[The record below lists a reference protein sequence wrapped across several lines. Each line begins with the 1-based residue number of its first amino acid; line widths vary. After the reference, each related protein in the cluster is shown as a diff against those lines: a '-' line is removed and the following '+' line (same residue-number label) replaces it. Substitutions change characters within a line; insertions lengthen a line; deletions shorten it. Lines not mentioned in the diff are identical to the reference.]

1 MSLKSQLLIYINSLL
16 LIATF
21 IGLMTIMMVTQKNVR
36 EEVLS
41 TMSLAEFA
49 IEQGVKKNPDFYL
62 FQRDNNELG
71 ISELSG
77 IRHLKIQF
85 FDQNDI
91 LLEETLNTLDE
102 IKPPPAWFINV
113 IESLSDKIFFSKINI
128 EQRGELTG
136 YILIKPEPIY
146 EYAEIWQQIKVGLWI
161 ILSFLILINFVV
173 LLLFS
178 HMIKPINKIIEGFE
192 KLESGN
198 FKSKIKKSNILELD
212 IIGKKFNSMI
222 DNLRRSNNK
231 IHKLSQNLIDVQE
244 QEKSELARDLH
255 DELGQSLTALQAEA
269 ASISK
274 SNKKKSRDEAIFNVI
289 KLSKNMM
296 LSTREIIKKL
306 NLGLIEDLG
315 FESAL
320 IDLFENWKRRFM
332 GVKFEY
338 FIDERAIN
346 KISKKKTAHLYRI
359 FQEALTNI
367 AKHSSPKAIQISIRY
382 IENSNKIK
390 ILISNDGINN
400 DSSNQEGLGLIG
412 IAERVDQI
420 QGTLDIVKKKFFKII
435 IHLGN

>member
-1 MSLKSQLLIYINSLL
+1 MSLKSKLLIYINSLL
-16 LIATF
+16 LIATL
-21 IGLMTIMMVTQKNVR
+21 IGLLTILMVTQKNVR

-41 TMSLAEFA
+41 TMTLAEFA

-62 FQRDNNELG
+62 FQREDSDLG
-71 ISELSG
+71 FSELSE

-85 FDQNDI
+85 FNNQDI
-91 LLEETLNTLDE
+91 LLEETSNTLDE
-102 IKPPPAWFINV
+102 IKPPPYWFV
-113 IESLSDKIFFSKINI
+113 FLIEKLSEEIFFSKINI
-128 EQRGELTG
+128 DQRGEMTG

-161 ILSFLILINFVV
+161 ICAFLILINIIV
-173 LLLFS
+173 LILFS

-192 KLESGN
+192 KLEAGN
-198 FKSKIKKSNILELD
+198 YKSKINRSNILELD

-222 DNLRRSNNK
+222 NNLRQSNDK
-231 IHKLSQNLIDVQE
+231 IHKLSQNLINVQE

-274 SNKKKSRDEAIFNVI
+274 STKKSSRDDAIFNVI
-289 KLSKNMM
+289 QLSKNMM

-315 FESAL
+315 LESAL
-320 IDLFENWKRRFM
+320 IELFENWKRRFK

-338 FIDERAIN
+338 
-346 KISKKKTAHLYRI
+346 KIEDKALRKITKQETAHLYRI

-367 AKHSSPKAIQISIRY
+367 AKHSEPKNIKITVKSLDRG
-382 IENSNKIK
+382 NKTR
-390 ILISNDGINN
+390 ILISNDGIKSNLANN
-400 DSSNQEGLGLIG
+400 EGLGLIG

-420 QGTLDIVKKKFFKII
+420 NGSLEVIKKKFFKII
-435 IHLGN
+435 IKMD

>member
-16 LIATF
+16 LIATL

-62 FQRDNNELG
+62 FQRNNNELG

-85 FDQNDI
+85 FDLNDA
-91 LLEETLNTLDE
+91 LLEETLNTPDE
-102 IKPPPAWFINV
+102 IKPPPTWFINI

-146 EYAEIWQQIKVGLWI
+146 EYSEIWQQIKVGLWI
-161 ILSFLILINFVV
+161 IGSFLVLINFVV

-192 KLESGN
+192 KLEAGN
-198 FKSKIKKSNILELD
+198 FKSKIRKSNILELD

-222 DNLRRSNNK
+222 DNLRKSNNK

-274 SNKKKSRDEAIFNVI
+274 TTKKKSRDEAIFNVI

-320 IDLFENWKRRFM
+320 IELFENWKRRFK
-332 GVKFEY
+332 GVTFEY
-338 FIDERAIN
+338 SIDKKAIKKITKKRA
-346 KISKKKTAHLYRI
+346 AHLYRI

-367 AKHSSPKAIQISIRY
+367 AKHSSPKKIQISVKY
-382 IENSNKIK
+382 TDKIDRTK
-390 ILISNDGINN
+390 ILISNDGFSN
-400 DSSNQEGLGLIG
+400 DSSNQDGLGLIG

-420 QGTLDIVKKKFFKII
+420 KGTLEISKKKLFKII
-435 IHLGN
+435 INLSN

>member
-1 MSLKSQLLIYINSLL
+1 MSLKSKLLIYINSLL
-16 LIATF
+16 LIATL
-21 IGLMTIMMVTQKNVR
+21 IGLLTILMVTQKNVR

-41 TMSLAEFA
+41 TMTLAEFA

-62 FQRDNNELG
+62 FQREDSDLG
-71 ISELSG
+71 FSELSE

-85 FDQNDI
+85 FNNQDI
-91 LLEETLNTLDE
+91 LLEETSNTLDE
-102 IKPPPAWFINV
+102 IKPPPYWFIFL
-113 IESLSDKIFFSKINI
+113 IEKLSEEIFFSKINI
-128 EQRGELTG
+128 DQRGEMTG

-161 ILSFLILINFVV
+161 IGAFLILINIVV
-173 LLLFS
+173 LILFS

-192 KLESGN
+192 KLEAGN
-198 FKSKIKKSNILELD
+198 YKSKINKSNILELD

-222 DNLRRSNNK
+222 NNLRQSNDK
-231 IHKLSQNLIDVQE
+231 IHKLSQNLINVQE

-274 SNKKKSRDEAIFNVI
+274 STKKSSRDDAIFNVI
-289 KLSKNMM
+289 QLSKNMM

-315 FESAL
+315 LESAL
-320 IDLFENWKRRFM
+320 IELFENWKRRFK

-338 FIDERAIN
+338 
-346 KISKKKTAHLYRI
+346 KIEDKVLRKITKQETAHLYRI

-367 AKHSSPKAIQISIRY
+367 AKHSEPKNIKITVKSLDRG
-382 IENSNKIK
+382 NKTR
-390 ILISNDGINN
+390 ILISNDGIKNN
-400 DSSNQEGLGLIG
+400 LANNEGLGLIG

-420 QGTLDIVKKKFFKII
+420 NGSLEVIKKKFFKII
-435 IHLGN
+435 IKMD

>member
-1 MSLKSQLLIYINSLL
+1 MSLKSKLLIYINSLL
-16 LIATF
+16 LIATL
-21 IGLMTIMMVTQKNVR
+21 IGLLTILMVTQKNVR

-41 TMSLAEFA
+41 TMTLAEFA

-62 FQRDNNELG
+62 FQREDSDLG
-71 ISELSG
+71 FSELSE

-85 FDQNDI
+85 FNNQDI
-91 LLEETLNTLDE
+91 LLEETSNTLND
-102 IKPPPAWFINV
+102 IHPPPYWFIFL
-113 IESLSDKIFFSKINI
+113 IEKLSQEIYFSKINI
-128 EQRGELTG
+128 DQRGEMKG
-136 YILIKPEPIY
+136 YIVIKPEPIY

-161 ILSFLILINFVV
+161 IGAFLILINIVV
-173 LLLFS
+173 LILFS

-192 KLESGN
+192 KLEAGN
-198 FKSKIKKSNILELD
+198 YKSKINKSNILELD

-222 DNLRRSNNK
+222 NNLRQSNDK
-231 IHKLSQNLIDVQE
+231 IHKLSQNLINVQE

-274 SNKKKSRDEAIFNVI
+274 STKKSSRDDAIFNVI
-289 KLSKNMM
+289 QLSKNMM

-315 FESAL
+315 LESAL
-320 IDLFENWKRRFM
+320 IELFENWKRRFK

-338 FIDERAIN
+338 
-346 KISKKKTAHLYRI
+346 KIEDKALRKITKQETAHLYRI

-367 AKHSSPKAIQISIRY
+367 AKHSEPKNIKITVKSLDRG
-382 IENSNKIK
+382 NKTR
-390 ILISNDGINN
+390 ILISNDGIKSNLANN
-400 DSSNQEGLGLIG
+400 EGLGLIG

-420 QGTLDIVKKKFFKII
+420 NGSLEVIKKKFFKII
-435 IHLGN
+435 IKIG

>member
-192 KLESGN
+192 KLETGN

>member
-1 MSLKSQLLIYINSLL
+1 MSLKSKLLIYINSLL
-16 LIATF
+16 LIATL
-21 IGLMTIMMVTQKNVR
+21 IGLLTILMVTQKNVR

-41 TMSLAEFA
+41 TMTLAEFA

-62 FQRDNNELG
+62 FQREDSDLG
-71 ISELSG
+71 FSELSE

-85 FDQNDI
+85 FNNQDI
-91 LLEETLNTLDE
+91 LLEETSNTLDE
-102 IKPPPAWFINV
+102 IKPPPYWFIFL
-113 IESLSDKIFFSKINI
+113 IEKLSEEIFFSKINI
-128 EQRGELTG
+128 DQRGEMTG

-161 ILSFLILINFVV
+161 IGAFLILINIVV
-173 LLLFS
+173 LILFS

-192 KLESGN
+192 KLEAGN
-198 FKSKIKKSNILELD
+198 YKSKINRSNILELD

-222 DNLRRSNNK
+222 NNLRQSNDK
-231 IHKLSQNLIDVQE
+231 IHKLSQNLINVQE

-274 SNKKKSRDEAIFNVI
+274 STKKSSRDDAIFNVI
-289 KLSKNMM
+289 QLSKNMM

-315 FESAL
+315 LESAL
-320 IDLFENWKRRFM
+320 IELFENWKRRFK

-338 FIDERAIN
+338 
-346 KISKKKTAHLYRI
+346 KIEDKALRKITKQETAHLYRI

-367 AKHSSPKAIQISIRY
+367 AKHSEPK
-382 IENSNKIK
+382 NIK
-390 ILISNDGINN
+390 ITIKSLDGKGKIRILIRNDGIKSDLVNN
-400 DSSNQEGLGLIG
+400 EGLGLIG

-420 QGTLDIVKKKFFKII
+420 NGSLEVIKKKFFKII
-435 IHLGN
+435 IKMD

>member
-16 LIATF
+16 LLSMF
-21 IGLMTIMMVTQKNVR
+21 VGLITIVMVTQKNVR

-41 TMSLAEFA
+41 TMNLAEFA

-62 FQRDNNELG
+62 FQRENNELG
-71 ISELSG
+71 ISELSE
-77 IRHLKIQF
+77 IRHLRIQF
-85 FDQNDI
+85 FNNDDI
-91 LLEETLNTLDE
+91 LLEETLNTIDE
-102 IKPPPAWFINV
+102 IKPPPSWFISL
-113 IESLSDKIFFSKINI
+113 IENLSQEIFFSKINI

-161 ILSFLILINFVV
+161 IGAFLILINIVV
-173 LLLFS
+173 LILFS

-222 DNLRRSNNK
+222 DNLRQSNNK
-231 IHKLSQNLIDVQE
+231 IHQLSQNLIDVQE

-274 SNKKKSRDEAIFNVI
+274 STKKKSRDEAIFNVI

-320 IDLFENWKRRFM
+320 IDLFENWKRRFK

-338 FIDERAIN
+338 KMDEKSFK
-346 KISKKKTAHLYRI
+346 KITKKKTAHLYRI

-367 AKHSSPKAIQISIRY
+367 AKHSSPKKIQINIKHL
-382 IENSNKIK
+382 ENNDRTR

-400 DSSNQEGLGLIG
+400 DLSNQEGLGLIG

-420 QGTLDIVKKKFFKII
+420 NGTLEVSKKKLFKLII
-435 IHLGN
+435 ILS

>member
-1 MSLKSQLLIYINSLL
+1 MSLKSKLLIYINSLL
-16 LIATF
+16 LIATLV
-21 IGLMTIMMVTQKNVR
+21 GLLTIVMVTQKNVR

-41 TMSLAEFA
+41 TMTLAEFA

-62 FQRDNNELG
+62 FQREGHELG
-71 ISELSG
+71 ISELSE

-85 FDQNDI
+85 FNNQDI
-91 LLEETLNTLDE
+91 LLEETLNTFDD
-102 IKPPPAWFINV
+102 IKPPPYWFIFL
-113 IESLSDKIFFSKINI
+113 IEKLSQEIYFSKINI
-128 EQRGELTG
+128 DQRGEMTG

-161 ILSFLILINFVV
+161 IGAFLILINIIV
-173 LLLFS
+173 LILFS

-192 KLESGN
+192 KLEAGN
-198 FKSKIKKSNILELD
+198 YKSKINRSNILELD

-222 DNLRRSNNK
+222 NNLRQSNDK
-231 IHKLSQNLIDVQE
+231 IHKLSQNLINVQE

-274 SNKKKSRDEAIFNVI
+274 STKKSSRDDAIFNVI
-289 KLSKNMM
+289 QLSKNMM

-320 IDLFENWKRRFM
+320 IELFENWKRRFK

-338 FIDERAIN
+338 
-346 KISKKKTAHLYRI
+346 KIEDKALRKVTKQETAHLYRI

-367 AKHSSPKAIQISIRY
+367 SKHSEPKNIKITLQSLDRG
-382 IENSNKIK
+382 NKTR
-390 ILISNDGINN
+390 ILISNDGIKSNLVNN
-400 DSSNQEGLGLIG
+400 EGLGLIG

-420 QGTLDIVKKKFFKII
+420 NGSLEVIKKKFFKII
-435 IHLGN
+435 IKMD

>member
-1 MSLKSQLLIYINSLL
+1 MSLKSKLLIYINSLL
-16 LIATF
+16 LIATLV
-21 IGLMTIMMVTQKNVR
+21 GLLTIVMVTQKNVR

-41 TMSLAEFA
+41 TMTLAEFA

-62 FQRDNNELG
+62 FQREGHELG
-71 ISELSG
+71 ISELSE

-85 FDQNDI
+85 FNNQEI
-91 LLEETLNTLDE
+91 LLEETLNTFDD
-102 IKPPPAWFINV
+102 IKPPPYWFIFL
-113 IESLSDKIFFSKINI
+113 IEKLSQEIYFSKINI
-128 EQRGELTG
+128 DQRGEMMG

-161 ILSFLILINFVV
+161 IGAFLILINIVV
-173 LLLFS
+173 LILFS

-192 KLESGN
+192 KLEAGN
-198 FKSKIKKSNILELD
+198 YKSKINKSNILELD

-222 DNLRRSNNK
+222 NNLRQSNDK
-231 IHKLSQNLIDVQE
+231 IHKLSQNLINVQE

-274 SNKKKSRDEAIFNVI
+274 ATKKSSRDDAIFNVI
-289 KLSKNMM
+289 QLSKNMM
-296 LSTREIIKKL
+296 FSTREIIKKL

-315 FESAL
+315 LESAL
-320 IDLFENWKRRFM
+320 IELFENWKRRFK

-338 FIDERAIN
+338 
-346 KISKKKTAHLYRI
+346 KIEDKALRKVTKQETAHLYRI

-367 AKHSSPKAIQISIRY
+367 SKHSEPKNIKITLQSLDRG
-382 IENSNKIK
+382 NKTR
-390 ILISNDGINN
+390 ILISNDGIKSNLVNN
-400 DSSNQEGLGLIG
+400 EGLGLIG

-420 QGTLDIVKKKFFKII
+420 NGSLEVIKKKFFKII
-435 IHLGN
+435 IKMD

>member
-1 MSLKSQLLIYINSLL
+1 MSLKSKLLIYINSLL
-16 LIATF
+16 LIATL
-21 IGLMTIMMVTQKNVR
+21 IGLLTILMVTQKNVR

-41 TMSLAEFA
+41 TMTLAEFA

-62 FQRDNNELG
+62 FQREDSDLG
-71 ISELSG
+71 FSELSE

-85 FDQNDI
+85 FNSQDI
-91 LLEETLNTLDE
+91 LLEETSNTLDE
-102 IKPPPAWFINV
+102 IKPPPYWFIFL
-113 IESLSDKIFFSKINI
+113 IEKLSEEIFFSKINI
-128 EQRGELTG
+128 DQRGEMTG

-161 ILSFLILINFVV
+161 IGTFLILINIVV
-173 LLLFS
+173 LILFS

-192 KLESGN
+192 KLEAGN
-198 FKSKIKKSNILELD
+198 YKSKINRSNILELD

-222 DNLRRSNNK
+222 NNLRQSNDK
-231 IHKLSQNLIDVQE
+231 IHKLSQNLINVQE

-274 SNKKKSRDEAIFNVI
+274 STKKSSRDDAIFNVI
-289 KLSKNMM
+289 QLSKNMM

-315 FESAL
+315 LESAL
-320 IDLFENWKRRFM
+320 IELFENWKRRFK

-338 FIDERAIN
+338 
-346 KISKKKTAHLYRI
+346 KIEDKALRKITKQETAHLYRI

-367 AKHSSPKAIQISIRY
+367 AKHSEPKNIKITVKSLDRG
-382 IENSNKIK
+382 NKTR
-390 ILISNDGINN
+390 ILISNDGIKSNIANN
-400 DSSNQEGLGLIG
+400 EGLGLIG

-420 QGTLDIVKKKFFKII
+420 NGSLEVIKKKFFKII
-435 IHLGN
+435 IKMD

>member
-1 MSLKSQLLIYINSLL
+1 MSLKSKLLIYINSLL
-16 LIATF
+16 LIATL
-21 IGLMTIMMVTQKNVR
+21 IGLLTILMVTQKNVR

-41 TMSLAEFA
+41 TMTLAEFA

-62 FQRDNNELG
+62 FQREDSDLG
-71 ISELSG
+71 FSELSE

-85 FDQNDI
+85 FNNQDI
-91 LLEETLNTLDE
+91 LLEETSNTLDE
-102 IKPPPAWFINV
+102 IKPPPYWFIFL
-113 IESLSDKIFFSKINI
+113 IEKLSEEIFFSKINI
-128 EQRGELTG
+128 DQRGEMTG

-161 ILSFLILINFVV
+161 IGAFLILINIVV
-173 LLLFS
+173 LILFS

-192 KLESGN
+192 KLEAGN
-198 FKSKIKKSNILELD
+198 YKSKINKSNILELD

-222 DNLRRSNNK
+222 NNLRQSNDK
-231 IHKLSQNLIDVQE
+231 IHKLSQNLINVQE

-274 SNKKKSRDEAIFNVI
+274 SKKKSSRDEAIFNVI
-289 KLSKNMM
+289 QLSKNMM

-320 IDLFENWKRRFM
+320 IELFENWKRRFK

-338 FIDERAIN
+338 
-346 KISKKKTAHLYRI
+346 KIEDKALRKITKQETAHLYRI

-367 AKHSSPKAIQISIRY
+367 AKHSEPK
-382 IENSNKIK
+382 NIK
-390 ILISNDGINN
+390 ITIKSLDGKGKIRILIRNDGIKTEI
-400 DSSNQEGLGLIG
+400 SNKDGLGLIG

-420 QGTLDIVKKKFFKII
+420 DGSLEIIKKRFFKII
-435 IHLGN
+435 INKG

>member
-1 MSLKSQLLIYINSLL
+1 
-16 LIATF
+16 
-21 IGLMTIMMVTQKNVR
+21 
-36 EEVLS
+36 
-41 TMSLAEFA
+41 
-49 IEQGVKKNPDFYL
+49 
-62 FQRDNNELG
+62 
-71 ISELSG
+71 
-77 IRHLKIQF
+77 
-85 FDQNDI
+85 
-91 LLEETLNTLDE
+91 
-102 IKPPPAWFINV
+102 
-113 IESLSDKIFFSKINI
+113 
-128 EQRGELTG
+128 
-136 YILIKPEPIY
+136 
-146 EYAEIWQQIKVGLWI
+146 
-161 ILSFLILINFVV
+161 
-173 LLLFS
+173 
-178 HMIKPINKIIEGFE
+178 
-192 KLESGN
+192 
-198 FKSKIKKSNILELD
+198 
-212 IIGKKFNSMI
+212 
-222 DNLRRSNNK
+222 
-231 IHKLSQNLIDVQE
+231 
-244 QEKSELARDLH
+244 
-255 DELGQSLTALQAEA
+255 
-269 ASISK
+269 
-274 SNKKKSRDEAIFNVI
+274 
-289 KLSKNMM
+289 MM

-346 KISKKKTAHLYRI
+346 KITKKKTAHLYRI

>member
-1 MSLKSQLLIYINSLL
+1 MSLKSKLLIYINSLL
-16 LIATF
+16 LIATL
-21 IGLMTIMMVTQKNVR
+21 IGLLTILMVTQKNVR

-41 TMSLAEFA
+41 TMTLAEFA

-62 FQRDNNELG
+62 FQREDSDLG
-71 ISELSG
+71 FSELSE

-85 FDQNDI
+85 FNNQDI
-91 LLEETLNTLDE
+91 LLEETSNTLDE
-102 IKPPPAWFINV
+102 IKPPPYWFIFL
-113 IESLSDKIFFSKINI
+113 IEKLSEEIFFSKINI
-128 EQRGELTG
+128 DQRGEMTG

-161 ILSFLILINFVV
+161 IGAFLILINIVV
-173 LLLFS
+173 LILFS

-192 KLESGN
+192 KLEAGN
-198 FKSKIKKSNILELD
+198 YKSKINRSNILELD

-222 DNLRRSNNK
+222 NNLRQSNDK
-231 IHKLSQNLIDVQE
+231 IHKLSQNLINVQE

-274 SNKKKSRDEAIFNVI
+274 STKKSSRDDAIFNVI
-289 KLSKNMM
+289 QLSKNMM

-315 FESAL
+315 LESAL
-320 IDLFENWKRRFM
+320 IELFENWKRRFK

-338 FIDERAIN
+338 
-346 KISKKKTAHLYRI
+346 KIEDKALRKITKQETAHLYRI

-367 AKHSSPKAIQISIRY
+367 AKHSEPKNIKITVKSLDRG
-382 IENSNKIK
+382 NKTR
-390 ILISNDGINN
+390 ILISNDGIKSNLANN
-400 DSSNQEGLGLIG
+400 EGLGLIG

-420 QGTLDIVKKKFFKII
+420 NGSLEVIKKKFFKII
-435 IHLGN
+435 IKMG

>member
-62 FQRDNNELG
+62 FQRDNKELG

-85 FDQNDI
+85 FDQNEI

-192 KLESGN
+192 KLETGN

-222 DNLRRSNNK
+222 DNLRKSNNK

-244 QEKSELARDLH
+244 QEKRELARDLH

-274 SNKKKSRDEAIFNVI
+274 STKKKSRDEAIFNVI

-320 IDLFENWKRRFM
+320 IDLFENWKRRFV
-332 GVKFEY
+332 GVKFKY
-338 FIDERAIN
+338 FIDEKSIN
-346 KISKKKTAHLYRI
+346 KIPKKKTAHLYRI

-367 AKHSSPKAIQISIRY
+367 AKHSSPKAIQISIKY
-382 IENSNKIK
+382 IKNINKTK

-400 DSSNQEGLGLIG
+400 DSSNQEGLGLMG

>member
-1 MSLKSQLLIYINSLL
+1 MLISTL
-16 LIATF
+16 
-21 IGLMTIMMVTQKNVR
+21 IGLLAIVMVTQKNVR

-41 TMSLAEFA
+41 TMALAEFA

-62 FQRDNNELG
+62 FQREDNDLG
-71 ISELSG
+71 ISELSE

-85 FDQNDI
+85 FNNQDI
-91 LLEETLNTLDE
+91 LLEETSNTLDE
-102 IKPPPAWFINV
+102 IKPPPYWFIFL
-113 IESLSDKIFFSKINI
+113 IEKLSEEIYFSKINI
-128 EQRGELTG
+128 DQRGEMTG

-161 ILSFLILINFVV
+161 IGSFLILINIVV
-173 LLLFS
+173 LILFS

-192 KLESGN
+192 KLEAGN
-198 FKSKIKKSNILELD
+198 YKSKINKSNILELD

-222 DNLRRSNNK
+222 NNLRQSNDK
-231 IHKLSQNLIDVQE
+231 IHKLSQNLINVQE

-274 SNKKKSRDEAIFNVI
+274 STKKSSRDDAIFNVI
-289 KLSKNMM
+289 QLSKNMM

-315 FESAL
+315 LESAL
-320 IDLFENWKRRFM
+320 IELFENWKRRFK

-338 FIDERAIN
+338 
-346 KISKKKTAHLYRI
+346 KIEDKALRKITKQETAHLYRI

-367 AKHSSPKAIQISIRY
+367 AKHSEPKNIKITVKSLDRG
-382 IENSNKIK
+382 NKTR
-390 ILISNDGINN
+390 ILISNDGIKSNLVNN
-400 DSSNQEGLGLIG
+400 EGLGLIG

-420 QGTLDIVKKKFFKII
+420 NGSLEVIKKKFFKII
-435 IHLGN
+435 IKIG

>member
-1 MSLKSQLLIYINSLL
+1 MSLKSKLLIYINSLL
-16 LIATF
+16 LIATL
-21 IGLMTIMMVTQKNVR
+21 IGLLTILMVTQKNVR

-41 TMSLAEFA
+41 TMTLAEFA

-62 FQRDNNELG
+62 FQREDSDLG
-71 ISELSG
+71 FSELSE

-85 FDQNDI
+85 FNNQDI
-91 LLEETLNTLDE
+91 LLEETSNTLDE
-102 IKPPPAWFINV
+102 IKPPPYWFIFL
-113 IESLSDKIFFSKINI
+113 IEKLSEEIFFSKINI
-128 EQRGELTG
+128 DQRGEMTG

-161 ILSFLILINFVV
+161 IGTFLILINIVV
-173 LLLFS
+173 LILFS

-192 KLESGN
+192 KLEAGN
-198 FKSKIKKSNILELD
+198 YKSKINKSNILELD

-222 DNLRRSNNK
+222 NNLRQSNDK
-231 IHKLSQNLIDVQE
+231 IHKLSQNLINVQE

-274 SNKKKSRDEAIFNVI
+274 STKKSSRDDAIFNVI
-289 KLSKNMM
+289 QLSKNMM

-315 FESAL
+315 LESAL
-320 IDLFENWKRRFM
+320 IELFENWKRRFK

-338 FIDERAIN
+338 
-346 KISKKKTAHLYRI
+346 KIEDKALRKITKQETAHLYRI

-367 AKHSSPKAIQISIRY
+367 AKHSEPKNIKITVKSLDRG
-382 IENSNKIK
+382 NKTR
-390 ILISNDGINN
+390 ILISNDGIKSNLANN
-400 DSSNQEGLGLIG
+400 EGLGLIG

-420 QGTLDIVKKKFFKII
+420 NGSLEVIKKKFFKII
-435 IHLGN
+435 IKMD

>member
-1 MSLKSQLLIYINSLL
+1 MSLKSKLLIYINSLL
-16 LIATF
+16 LIATLV
-21 IGLMTIMMVTQKNVR
+21 GLLTIVMVTQKNVR

-41 TMSLAEFA
+41 TMTLAEFA

-62 FQRDNNELG
+62 FQREGHELG
-71 ISELSG
+71 ISELSE

-85 FDQNDI
+85 FNNQDI
-91 LLEETLNTLDE
+91 LLEETLNTFDD
-102 IKPPPAWFINV
+102 IKPPPYWFIFL
-113 IESLSDKIFFSKINI
+113 IEKLSQEIYYSKINI
-128 EQRGELTG
+128 DQRGEMTG

-161 ILSFLILINFVV
+161 IGAFLVLINIVV
-173 LLLFS
+173 LILFS
-178 HMIKPINKIIEGFE
+178 HMIKPINKIIESFE
-192 KLESGN
+192 KLEAGN
-198 FKSKIKKSNILELD
+198 FKSKINKSNILELD

-222 DNLRRSNNK
+222 KNLRQSNDK
-231 IHKLSQNLIDVQE
+231 IHKLSQNLINVQE

-274 SNKKKSRDEAIFNVI
+274 STKKSSRDDAIFNVI

-315 FESAL
+315 LESAL
-320 IDLFENWKRRFM
+320 IELFENWKRRFK

-338 FIDERAIN
+338 KIDEKALR
-346 KISKKKTAHLYRI
+346 KITKQETAHLYRI

-367 AKHSSPKAIQISIRY
+367 AKHSEPK
-382 IENSNKIK
+382 NIK
-390 ILISNDGINN
+390 IAIKSLDEKGKIRILIRNDGIKTEL
-400 DSSNQEGLGLIG
+400 SNKDGLGLIG

-420 QGTLDIVKKKFFKII
+420 NGSLEIIKKRFFKII
-435 IHLGN
+435 INKG

>member
-1 MSLKSQLLIYINSLL
+1 MSLKSKLLIYINSLL
-16 LIATF
+16 LIATL
-21 IGLMTIMMVTQKNVR
+21 IGLVTILMVTQKNVR

-41 TMSLAEFA
+41 TMTLAEFA

-62 FQRDNNELG
+62 FQRKDNDLG
-71 ISELSG
+71 ISELSE

-85 FDQNDI
+85 FNNQDI
-91 LLEETLNTLDE
+91 LLEETSNTLND
-102 IKPPPAWFINV
+102 IQPPPYWFIFL
-113 IESLSDKIFFSKINI
+113 IEKLSQEIYFSKINI
-128 EQRGELTG
+128 DQRGEMKG
-136 YILIKPEPIY
+136 YIVIKPEPIY

-161 ILSFLILINFVV
+161 ICSFLILINIVV
-173 LLLFS
+173 LILFS

-192 KLESGN
+192 KLEAGN
-198 FKSKIKKSNILELD
+198 YKSKINKSNILELD

-222 DNLRRSNNK
+222 NNLRQSNDK
-231 IHKLSQNLIDVQE
+231 IHKLSQNLINVQE

-274 SNKKKSRDEAIFNVI
+274 STKKSSRDDAIFNVI
-289 KLSKNMM
+289 QLSKNMM

-320 IDLFENWKRRFM
+320 IELFENWKRRFK

-338 FIDERAIN
+338 
-346 KISKKKTAHLYRI
+346 KIEDKALRKITKQETAHLYRI

-367 AKHSSPKAIQISIRY
+367 SKHSEPKNIKITVKSLDRG
-382 IENSNKIK
+382 NKTR
-390 ILISNDGINN
+390 ILISNDGIKSNLVNN
-400 DSSNQEGLGLIG
+400 EGLGLIG

-420 QGTLDIVKKKFFKII
+420 NGSLEVIKKKFFKII
-435 IHLGN
+435 IKIG

>member
-1 MSLKSQLLIYINSLL
+1 MSLKSKLLIYINSLL
-16 LIATF
+16 LIATL
-21 IGLMTIMMVTQKNVR
+21 IGLLTILMVTQKNVR

-41 TMSLAEFA
+41 TMTLAEFA

-62 FQRDNNELG
+62 FQREDSDLG
-71 ISELSG
+71 FSELSE

-85 FDQNDI
+85 FNNQDI
-91 LLEETLNTLDE
+91 LLEETSNTLDE
-102 IKPPPAWFINV
+102 IKPPPYWFIFL
-113 IESLSDKIFFSKINI
+113 IEKLSEEIFFSKINI
-128 EQRGELTG
+128 DQRGEMTG

-161 ILSFLILINFVV
+161 IGAFLILINVVV
-173 LLLFS
+173 LILFS

-192 KLESGN
+192 KLEAGN
-198 FKSKIKKSNILELD
+198 YKSKINRSNILELD

-222 DNLRRSNNK
+222 NNLRQSNDK
-231 IHKLSQNLIDVQE
+231 IHKLSQNLINVQE

-274 SNKKKSRDEAIFNVI
+274 STKKSSRDDAIFNVI
-289 KLSKNMM
+289 QLSKNMM

-315 FESAL
+315 LESAL
-320 IDLFENWKRRFM
+320 IELFENWKRRFK

-338 FIDERAIN
+338 
-346 KISKKKTAHLYRI
+346 KIEDKALRKITKQETAHLYRI

-367 AKHSSPKAIQISIRY
+367 AKHSEPKNIKITVKSLDRG
-382 IENSNKIK
+382 NKTR
-390 ILISNDGINN
+390 ILISNDGIKSNLANN
-400 DSSNQEGLGLIG
+400 EGLGLIG

-420 QGTLDIVKKKFFKII
+420 NGSLEVIKKKFFKII
-435 IHLGN
+435 IKMD

>member
-16 LIATF
+16 LIATL

-62 FQRDNNELG
+62 FQRENNELG

-85 FDQNDI
+85 FDRNDV
-91 LLEETLNTLDE
+91 LLEETLNTPDE
-102 IKPPPAWFINV
+102 IKPPPSWFINI

-136 YILIKPEPIY
+136 YVLIKPEPIF

-161 ILSFLILINFVV
+161 IVSFLVLINFVV

-192 KLESGN
+192 KLEAGN
-198 FKSKIKKSNILELD
+198 FKSKIRKSNILELD

-222 DNLRRSNNK
+222 DNLRQNNNK
-231 IHKLSQNLIDVQE
+231 IHKLSQNLINVQE

-274 SNKKKSRDEAIFNVI
+274 TKKKKSRDEAIFNVI

-320 IDLFENWKRRFM
+320 IELFENWKRRFK

-338 FIDERAIN
+338 SIDEKAIK
-346 KISKKKTAHLYRI
+346 KITKNKTAHLYRI

-367 AKHSSPKAIQISIRY
+367 SKHSSPKKIQISIKHIGNTDRTR
-382 IENSNKIK
+382 
-390 ILISNDGINN
+390 ILISNDGVIN

-412 IAERVDQI
+412 IAERVNQI
-420 QGTLDIVKKKFFKII
+420 QGTLEISKKKLFKINI
-435 IHLGN
+435 NLSK

>member
-1 MSLKSQLLIYINSLL
+1 MSLKSKLLIYINSLL
-16 LIATF
+16 LIATL
-21 IGLMTIMMVTQKNVR
+21 IGLLTILMVTQKNVR

-41 TMSLAEFA
+41 TMTLAEFA

-62 FQRDNNELG
+62 FQREDSDLG
-71 ISELSG
+71 FSELSE

-85 FDQNDI
+85 FNNQDI
-91 LLEETLNTLDE
+91 LLEETSNTLDE
-102 IKPPPAWFINV
+102 IKPPPYWFIFL
-113 IESLSDKIFFSKINI
+113 IEKLSEEIFFSKINI
-128 EQRGELTG
+128 DQRGEMTG

-161 ILSFLILINFVV
+161 IGAFLILINIVV
-173 LLLFS
+173 LILFS

-192 KLESGN
+192 KLEAGN
-198 FKSKIKKSNILELD
+198 YKSKINKSNILELD

-222 DNLRRSNNK
+222 NNLRQSNDK
-231 IHKLSQNLIDVQE
+231 IHKLSQNLINVQE

-274 SNKKKSRDEAIFNVI
+274 STKKSSRDDAIFNVI
-289 KLSKNMM
+289 QLSKNMM

-315 FESAL
+315 LESAL
-320 IDLFENWKRRFM
+320 IELFENWKRRFK

-338 FIDERAIN
+338 
-346 KISKKKTAHLYRI
+346 KIEDKALRKITKQETAHLYRI

-367 AKHSSPKAIQISIRY
+367 AKHSEPKNIKITVKSLDRG
-382 IENSNKIK
+382 NKTR
-390 ILISNDGINN
+390 ILISNDGIKSNLANN
-400 DSSNQEGLGLIG
+400 EGLGLIG

-420 QGTLDIVKKKFFKII
+420 NGSLEVIKKKFFKII
-435 IHLGN
+435 IKMD

>member
-16 LIATF
+16 FIATL
-21 IGLMTIMMVTQKNVR
+21 IGLITIMMVTQKNVR

-62 FQRDNNELG
+62 FQRNNNELG

-85 FDQNDI
+85 FDRNDV
-91 LLEETLNTLDE
+91 LLEETLNTPDE
-102 IKPPPAWFINV
+102 IKPPPAWFINI
-113 IESLSDKIFFSKINI
+113 IESLSDEIFFSKINL

-136 YILIKPEPIY
+136 YILIKPEPIF
-146 EYAEIWQQIKVGLWI
+146 EYSEIWQQIKVGLWI
-161 ILSFLILINFVV
+161 IVSFLVLINFVV

-192 KLESGN
+192 KLEAGN
-198 FKSKIKKSNILELD
+198 FKSKISKSNILELD

-222 DNLRRSNNK
+222 DNLRKSNNK

-274 SNKKKSRDEAIFNVI
+274 TTKKKSRDEAIFNVI

-320 IDLFENWKRRFM
+320 IELFENWKRRFK
-332 GVKFEY
+332 GVTFEY
-338 FIDERAIN
+338 SIDKKAIKKITKKRA
-346 KISKKKTAHLYRI
+346 AHLYRI

-367 AKHSSPKAIQISIRY
+367 AKHSSPKKIQISVKY
-382 IENSNKIK
+382 TDKIDRTK
-390 ILISNDGINN
+390 ILISNDGFSN
-400 DSSNQEGLGLIG
+400 DSSNQDGLGLIG

-420 QGTLDIVKKKFFKII
+420 KGTLEISKKKLFKII
-435 IHLGN
+435 INLSN

>member
-1 MSLKSQLLIYINSLL
+1 M
-16 LIATF
+16 ATLV
-21 IGLMTIMMVTQKNVR
+21 GLVTIVTVTQKNVR

-41 TMSLAEFA
+41 TMALAEFA

-62 FQRDNNELG
+62 FQRKNNDLG
-71 ISELSG
+71 ISELSE

-85 FDQNDI
+85 FNNKDI
-91 LLEETLNTLDE
+91 LLEETLDTLDE
-102 IKPPPAWFINV
+102 IKPPPYWFIFL
-113 IESLSDKIFFSKINI
+113 IEKLSEKIYFSKINI
-128 EQRGELTG
+128 DQRGEMTG

-161 ILSFLILINFVV
+161 IVTFLILINIIV
-173 LLLFS
+173 LILFS

-192 KLESGN
+192 KLEAGN
-198 FKSKIKKSNILELD
+198 YKSKINKSNILELD

-222 DNLRRSNNK
+222 NNLRQSNDK
-231 IHKLSQNLIDVQE
+231 IHKLSQNLINVQE

-274 SNKKKSRDEAIFNVI
+274 STKKKSRDEAILNVI
-289 KLSKNMM
+289 RLSKNMM

-320 IDLFENWKRRFM
+320 VDLFENWKRRFI

-338 FIDERAIN
+338 KIDEKALN
-346 KISKKKTAHLYRI
+346 KITKQKTAHLYRI

-367 AKHSSPKAIQISIRY
+367 AKHSNPKNIKISIKSL
-382 IENSNKIK
+382 EVKDKIR
-390 ILISNDGINN
+390 ILISNDGINT
-400 DSSNQEGLGLIG
+400 DLVNQDGLGLIG

-420 QGTLDIVKKKFFKII
+420 NGNLEVIKKKLFKII
-435 IHLGN
+435 INMG

>member
-1 MSLKSQLLIYINSLL
+1 
-16 LIATF
+16 
-21 IGLMTIMMVTQKNVR
+21 VR

-41 TMSLAEFA
+41 TMALAEFA

-62 FQRDNNELG
+62 FQREDSDLG
-71 ISELSG
+71 FSELSE

-85 FDQNDI
+85 FNNQDI
-91 LLEETLNTLDE
+91 LLEETSNTLDE
-102 IKPPPAWFINV
+102 IKPPPYWFIFL
-113 IESLSDKIFFSKINI
+113 IEKLSEEIFFSKINI
-128 EQRGELTG
+128 DQRGETTG

-161 ILSFLILINFVV
+161 IGAFLILINIVV
-173 LLLFS
+173 LILFS

-192 KLESGN
+192 KLETGN
-198 FKSKIKKSNILELD
+198 YKSKINKSNILELD
-212 IIGKKFNSMI
+212 IIGRKFNSMI
-222 DNLRRSNNK
+222 NNLRQSNDK
-231 IHKLSQNLIDVQE
+231 IHKLSQNLINVQE

-274 SNKKKSRDEAIFNVI
+274 STKKSSRDDAIFNVI
-289 KLSKNMM
+289 QLSKNMM

-320 IDLFENWKRRFM
+320 IELFENWKRRFK

-338 FIDERAIN
+338 
-346 KISKKKTAHLYRI
+346 KIQDKAFRKITKQETAHLYRI

-367 AKHSSPKAIQISIRY
+367 AKHSEPKNIKITVKSLDRG
-382 IENSNKIK
+382 NKTR
-390 ILISNDGINN
+390 ILISNDGIKSNLANN
-400 DSSNQEGLGLIG
+400 EGLGLIG

-420 QGTLDIVKKKFFKII
+420 NGSLEVIKKKFFKII
-435 IHLGN
+435 IKMG

>member
-21 IGLMTIMMVTQKNVR
+21 VGLITIVMVTQKNVR

-41 TMSLAEFA
+41 TMNLAEFA

-62 FQRDNNELG
+62 FQRENNELG
-71 ISELSG
+71 ISELSE
-77 IRHLKIQF
+77 IRHLRIQF
-85 FDQNDI
+85 FNNDDI
-91 LLEETLNTLDE
+91 LLEETLNTIDE
-102 IKPPPAWFINV
+102 IKPPPSWFISL
-113 IESLSDKIFFSKINI
+113 IENLSQEIFFSKINI

-161 ILSFLILINFVV
+161 IGAF
-173 LLLFS
+173 
-178 HMIKPINKIIEGFE
+178 
-192 KLESGN
+192 
-198 FKSKIKKSNILELD
+198 LD

-222 DNLRRSNNK
+222 DNLRQSNNK
-231 IHKLSQNLIDVQE
+231 IHQLSQNLIDVQE

-274 SNKKKSRDEAIFNVI
+274 STKKKSRDEAIFNVI

-320 IDLFENWKRRFM
+320 IDLFENWKRRFK

-338 FIDERAIN
+338 KMDEKSFK
-346 KISKKKTAHLYRI
+346 KITKKKTAHLYRI

-367 AKHSSPKAIQISIRY
+367 AKHSSPKKIQINIKHL
-382 IENSNKIK
+382 ENNDRTR

-400 DSSNQEGLGLIG
+400 DLSNQEGLGLIG

-420 QGTLDIVKKKFFKII
+420 NGTLEVSKKKLFKLII
-435 IHLGN
+435 ILS

>member
-1 MSLKSQLLIYINSLL
+1 MSLKSKLLIYINSLL
-16 LIATF
+16 LIATLV
-21 IGLMTIMMVTQKNVR
+21 GLLTIVMVTQKNVR

-41 TMSLAEFA
+41 TMTLAEFA

-62 FQRDNNELG
+62 FQREGNELG
-71 ISELSG
+71 ISELSE

-85 FDQNDI
+85 FNNQEI
-91 LLEETLNTLDE
+91 LLEETLNTFDD
-102 IKPPPAWFINV
+102 IKPPPYWFIFL
-113 IESLSDKIFFSKINI
+113 IEKLSQEIYFSKINI
-128 EQRGELTG
+128 DQRGEMMG

-161 ILSFLILINFVV
+161 IGTFLILINIVV
-173 LLLFS
+173 LILFS

-192 KLESGN
+192 KLEAGN
-198 FKSKIKKSNILELD
+198 YKSKIDKSNILELD
-212 IIGKKFNSMI
+212 IISSKFNSMI
-222 DNLRRSNNK
+222 NNLRQNNDK
-231 IHKLSQNLIDVQE
+231 IHKLSQNLINVQE

-274 SNKKKSRDEAIFNVI
+274 STKKSSRDDAIFNVI
-289 KLSKNMM
+289 QLSKNMM

-320 IDLFENWKRRFM
+320 IELFENWKRRFK
-332 GVKFEY
+332 GIKFEY
-338 FIDERAIN
+338 
-346 KISKKKTAHLYRI
+346 KIEDKALKKIRRQETAHLYRI

-367 AKHSSPKAIQISIRY
+367 SKHSEPKNIKITI
-382 IENSNKIK
+382 NSLDRGNKTR
-390 ILISNDGINN
+390 ILISNDGIKSNLVNN
-400 DSSNQEGLGLIG
+400 EGLGLIG

-420 QGTLDIVKKKFFKII
+420 NGSLEVIKKKFFKII
-435 IHLGN
+435 IKMG

>member
-1 MSLKSQLLIYINSLL
+1 MSLKSKLLIYINSLL
-16 LIATF
+16 LIATL
-21 IGLMTIMMVTQKNVR
+21 IGLVTILMVTQKNVR

-41 TMSLAEFA
+41 TMTLAEFA

-62 FQRDNNELG
+62 FQRKDNDLG
-71 ISELSG
+71 ISELSE

-85 FDQNDI
+85 FNNQDI
-91 LLEETLNTLDE
+91 LLEETSNTLND
-102 IKPPPAWFINV
+102 IQPPPYWFIFL
-113 IESLSDKIFFSKINI
+113 IEKLSQEIYFSKINI
-128 EQRGELTG
+128 DQRGEMTG

-161 ILSFLILINFVV
+161 IGAFLILINIIV
-173 LLLFS
+173 LILFS

-192 KLESGN
+192 KLEAGN
-198 FKSKIKKSNILELD
+198 YKSKINRSNILELD

-222 DNLRRSNNK
+222 NNLRQSNDK
-231 IHKLSQNLIDVQE
+231 IHKLSQNLINVQE

-274 SNKKKSRDEAIFNVI
+274 STKKSSRDDAIFNVI
-289 KLSKNMM
+289 QLSKNMM

-315 FESAL
+315 LESAL
-320 IDLFENWKRRFM
+320 IELFENWKRRFK

-338 FIDERAIN
+338 
-346 KISKKKTAHLYRI
+346 KIEDKALRKITKQETAHLYRI

-367 AKHSSPKAIQISIRY
+367 AKHSEPKNIKITVKSLDRG
-382 IENSNKIK
+382 NKTR
-390 ILISNDGINN
+390 ILISNDGIKSNLANN
-400 DSSNQEGLGLIG
+400 EGLGLIG

-420 QGTLDIVKKKFFKII
+420 NGSLEVIKKKFFKII
-435 IHLGN
+435 IKMD

>member
-16 LIATF
+16 LIATL

-62 FQRDNNELG
+62 FQRNNNELG

-85 FDQNDI
+85 FDLNDA
-91 LLEETLNTLDE
+91 LLEETLNTPDE
-102 IKPPPAWFINV
+102 IKPPPTWFINI

-146 EYAEIWQQIKVGLWI
+146 EYSEIWQQIKVGLWI
-161 ILSFLILINFVV
+161 IGSFLVLINFVV

-192 KLESGN
+192 KLEAGN
-198 FKSKIKKSNILELD
+198 FKSKIRKSNILELD

-222 DNLRRSNNK
+222 DNLRKSNNK

-274 SNKKKSRDEAIFNVI
+274 TTKKKSRDEAIFNVI

-320 IDLFENWKRRFM
+320 IELFENWKRRFK
-332 GVKFEY
+332 GVTFEY
-338 FIDERAIN
+338 SIDKKAIKKITKKRA
-346 KISKKKTAHLYRI
+346 AHLYRI

-367 AKHSSPKAIQISIRY
+367 AKHSSPKKIQISIKYTDNIDRT
-382 IENSNKIK
+382 K
-390 ILISNDGINN
+390 ILISNDGFSN
-400 DSSNQEGLGLIG
+400 DTSNQDGLGLIG

-420 QGTLDIVKKKFFKII
+420 KGTLEISKKKLFKII
-435 IHLGN
+435 INLSN

>member
-1 MSLKSQLLIYINSLL
+1 MSLKSKLLIYINSLL
-16 LIATF
+16 LIATL
-21 IGLMTIMMVTQKNVR
+21 IGLLTILMVTQKNVR

-41 TMSLAEFA
+41 TMTLAEFA

-62 FQRDNNELG
+62 FQREDNDLG
-71 ISELSG
+71 ISELSE

-85 FDQNDI
+85 FNNQDI
-91 LLEETLNTLDE
+91 LLEETSNTFND
-102 IKPPPAWFINV
+102 IQAPPYWFIFL
-113 IESLSDKIFFSKINI
+113 IEKLSQEIFFSKINI
-128 EQRGELTG
+128 DQRGEMKG
-136 YILIKPEPIY
+136 YIVIKPEPIY

-161 ILSFLILINFVV
+161 IGSFLILINIVV
-173 LLLFS
+173 LILFS

-192 KLESGN
+192 KLEAGN
-198 FKSKIKKSNILELD
+198 YKSKINKSNILELD

-222 DNLRRSNNK
+222 NNLRQSNNK
-231 IHKLSQNLIDVQE
+231 IHKLSQNLINVQE

-274 SNKKKSRDEAIFNVI
+274 STKKSSRDDAIFNVI
-289 KLSKNMM
+289 QLSKNMM

-315 FESAL
+315 LESAL
-320 IDLFENWKRRFM
+320 IELFENWKRRFK

-338 FIDERAIN
+338 
-346 KISKKKTAHLYRI
+346 KIEDKALRKITKQETAHLYRI

-367 AKHSSPKAIQISIRY
+367 AKHSKPK
-382 IENSNKIK
+382 NIK
-390 ILISNDGINN
+390 ITIKSLDGKGKIRILIRNDGIKTEI
-400 DSSNQEGLGLIG
+400 SNKDGLGLIG

-420 QGTLDIVKKKFFKII
+420 DGSLEIIKKRFFKII
-435 IHLGN
+435 INKG